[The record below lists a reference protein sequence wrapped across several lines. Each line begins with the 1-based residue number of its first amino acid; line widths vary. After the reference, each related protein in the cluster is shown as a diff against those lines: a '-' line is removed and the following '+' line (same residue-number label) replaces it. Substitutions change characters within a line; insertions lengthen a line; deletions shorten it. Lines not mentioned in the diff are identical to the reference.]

1 MIWIIVI
8 GVMVLSYI
16 IQAMLQSRFN
26 KYSQVPTSNG
36 MTGADIARKML
47 RDNGITD
54 VEVTS
59 VRGTLT
65 DHYNPQ
71 TKTVNLSEAVYGQR
85 NIAAAAVAAHECG
98 HVIQHVQGYGPLKLR
113 SALVPVVNFSN
124 KAVQWVLLAGVLLFA
139 VTHSVLWLGVVLFG
153 MSTLFSLV
161 TLPVEINA
169 SRRAVAWLESAGI
182 TIRYRGDRFA
192 RHIVLLYRNSQKP
205 LEQRRVAVVELLEDS
220 LHRSFPEYRRAGFES
235 ETAAV
240 FLYCGH
246 FAVIK
251 VYDLP
256 VLALEDC
263 PALFKHIRIGSRHRL
278 FLSCHCYKNSYFCQ
292 NNSNLRLWT
301 IKYWCSQLLQAPERA
316 R

>member
-85 NIAAAAVAAHECG
+85 NIAAAAVATHECG

-169 SRRAVAWLESAGI
+169 SRRAIAWLESAGI
-182 TIRYRGDRFA
+182 TNYET
-192 RHIVLLYRNSQKP
+192 KP
-205 LEQRRVAVVELLEDS
+205 MAQDS
-220 LHRSFPEYRRAGFES
+220 LKW
-235 ETAAV
+235 AA
-240 FLYCGH
+240 YTY
-246 FAVIK
+246 VI
-251 VYDLP
+251 
-256 VLALEDC
+256 A
-263 PALFKHIRIGSRHRL
+263 AIGSLATL
-278 FLSCHCYKNSYFCQ
+278 FYY
-292 NNSNLRLWT
+292 
-301 IKYWCSQLLQAPERA
+301 IGIA
-316 R
+316 RSR